1 MKFGSAFSGIGGFEV
16 GFTAA
21 GMEPTLLSEIDRD
34 RQAVLAQ
41 HFPSALIKGDITDVR
56 ATDLSAI
63 DLLVGGFPCKGTSIG
78 APQRAGL
85 ADPRSGMYFE
95 FTRLLGDYLTLV
107 DAANPRWVVIEN
119 PKGLLTSHGG
129 RDMAAVVGG
138 LQDLGYGWAYRVV
151 DGNHL
156 GTAQRRPRVLVVGH
170 RGGDPIPAWDVLG
183 DDGAG
188 ARLTA
193 PHRLRGVEGR
203 PSLAVAATG
212 ADWTVWRKSARP
224 RAALSAGGYE
234 TWVNS
239 PFSNTLTGFDGGL
252 ATRQTHLIAQN
263 GRLRTLT
270 LVEWE
275 RLMGFPDNWTAAV
288 KSDSARY
295 SMLGDAIHTGTAEWL
310 GHRVVAVHNAIP
322 QIAPV
327 AA

>member
-1 MKFGSAFSGIGGFEV
+1 MRYGSAFSGIGGFEV
-16 GFTAA
+16 GFQNA
-21 GMEPTLLSEIDRD
+21 GMEATLLSEIEPD

-41 HFPSALIKGDITDVR
+41 HFPSATIKGDITDVR
-56 ATDLSAI
+56 AAHLSAI
-63 DLLVGGFPCKGTSIG
+63 DLLVGGFPCKGTSVG

-107 DAANPRWVVIEN
+107 DASNPRWVVIEN

-151 DGNHL
+151 DGNDL

-170 RGGDPIPAWDVLG
+170 RGGDPVPAWEVLG

-188 ARLTA
+188 ARLAA
-193 PHRLRGVEGR
+193 PHRLRRSQGR
-203 PSLAVAATG
+203 PGLAVASSG
-212 ADWTVWRKSARP
+212 AGWTVWRKSARA
-224 RAALSAGGYE
+224 RAALTAGGYE

-239 PFSNTLTGFDGGL
+239 PFANTLTGFDGGL

-270 LVEWE
+270 LTEWE
-275 RLMGFPDNWTAAV
+275 RLMGFPDGWTASM
-288 KSDSARY
+288 SDSARF
-295 SMLGDAIHTGTAEWL
+295 SALGDAIHTGTAEWL
-310 GHRVVAVHNAIP
+310 GHRIVAVHNAIP
-322 QIAPV
+322 QIVPT